1 MKKVLY
7 EELLPEEFVQRMQ
20 EMPVAYLPL
29 GTLEWHGPHMPLGAD
44 GIQSKELFVRVAE
57 KVGGVVLPILFM
69 GPDRVFHDH
78 EKSFYGMDINT
89 EGALHTYYVQQLKG
103 SAYWLEKELFQDYLR
118 SIFAQLSRAGVR
130 IVVGHGHGP
139 SIHAFQ
145 ELTEEAEEKYGLRI
159 FTAWTYAED
168 EKLKYQNDHAGANET
183 SIVMA
188 VRPDLVDFGQ
198 VKEDE
203 SNLIGI
209 AGRHPVRDSSAA
221 FGNEILEYTMKT
233 LIAGIEVI
241 PYQILKT
248 SEATPFVSARY
259 HTAGEATPLTIS
271 IKQDDWNKAPSGDY
285 SYTVTFTISYVDDK

>member
-7 EELLPEEFVQRMQ
+7 EELLPEEFVQRML

-139 SIHAFQ
+139 SINAFR

-159 FTAWTYAED
+159 FTAWTYA
-168 EKLKYQNDHAGANET
+168 
-183 SIVMA
+183 
-188 VRPDLVDFGQ
+188 
-198 VKEDE
+198 EDE

-233 LIAGIEVI
+233 LISGIEKE
-241 PYQILKT
+241 YK
-248 SEATPFVSARY
+248 E
-259 HTAGEATPLTIS
+259 
-271 IKQDDWNKAPSGDY
+271 IKDRPN
-285 SYTVTFTISYVDDK
+285 

>member
-7 EELLPEEFVQRMQ
+7 EELLPEECVQRIK

-69 GPDRVFHDH
+69 GPDRVFHDGD
-78 EKSFYGMDINT
+78 KAFYGMDINT
-89 EGALHTYYVQQLKG
+89 EGALNTYCV
-103 SAYWLEKELFQDYLR
+103 
-118 SIFAQLSRAGVR
+118 
-130 IVVGHGHGP
+130 
-139 SIHAFQ
+139 Q
-145 ELTEEAEEKYGLRI
+145 ELEEEAKEKYGLTI
-159 FTAWTYAED
+159 FTAWTFAED
-168 EKLKYQNDHAGANET
+168 ERLRYQYDHAGANET

-188 VRPDLVDFGQ
+188 VRPELVDFSQ

-209 AGRHPVRDSSAA
+209 AGRHPVRESSEA

-233 LIAGIEVI
+233 LIAGIE
-241 PYQILKT
+241 
-248 SEATPFVSARY
+248 E
-259 HTAGEATPLTIS
+259 TIG
-271 IKQDDWNKAPSGDY
+271 K
-285 SYTVTFTISYVDDK
+285 DKN

>member
-118 SIFAQLSRAGVR
+118 SIFAQLSSGDAYCRRTWTWTVNPCISGTDRRSRRKIWSAY
-130 IVVGHGHGP
+130 
-139 SIHAFQ
+139 F
-145 ELTEEAEEKYGLRI
+145 YGLDI
-159 FTAWTYAED
+159 C
-168 EKLKYQNDHAGANET
+168 
-183 SIVMA
+183 
-188 VRPDLVDFGQ
+188 
-198 VKEDE
+198 
-203 SNLIGI
+203 
-209 AGRHPVRDSSAA
+209 GR
-221 FGNEILEYTMKT
+221 
-233 LIAGIEVI
+233 
-241 PYQILKT
+241 
-248 SEATPFVSARY
+248 
-259 HTAGEATPLTIS
+259 
-271 IKQDDWNKAPSGDY
+271 
-285 SYTVTFTISYVDDK
+285 

>member
-118 SIFAQLSRAGVR
+118 SIFAQLSRAGECV
-130 IVVGHGHGP
+130 
-139 SIHAFQ
+139 
-145 ELTEEAEEKYGLRI
+145 L
-159 FTAWTYAED
+159 
-168 EKLKYQNDHAGANET
+168 
-183 SIVMA
+183 
-188 VRPDLVDFGQ
+188 
-198 VKEDE
+198 
-203 SNLIGI
+203 
-209 AGRHPVRDSSAA
+209 SSDMDMDRQSMH
-221 FGNEILEYTMKT
+221 FRN
-233 LIAGIEVI
+233 
-241 PYQILKT
+241 
-248 SEATPFVSARY
+248 
-259 HTAGEATPLTIS
+259 
-271 IKQDDWNKAPSGDY
+271 
-285 SYTVTFTISYVDDK
+285 